1 VKNMPWYGY
10 IILAG
15 FIVAL
20 AFFAYFKPKNQELEN
35 VRANRTKVEREVR
48 DLREKKKELDLI
60 ETEIAELNKSL
71 EELEAFIPRKKEV
84 ADILRRIEQLATDAR
99 LTMVRYTP
107 RPEIPREFYN
117 EWPIP
122 IEITGN
128 YHSLGVFFDRLSRFP
143 RIFTVENFSIKTLSK
158 QVGDATIT
166 ANWTAKTY
174 IFRDDEPAPAKPAA
188 KTTRKK

>member
-1 VKNMPWYGY
+1 MKNWPWYGY
-10 IILAG
+10 VILAA
-15 FIVAL
+15 FLVAL
-20 AFFAYFKPKNQELEN
+20 AFFAYFKPKNEELDN
-35 VRANRTKVEREVR
+35 LRSTRVNVEREVR
-48 DLREKKKELDLI
+48 DLREKKKQLDVI

-71 EELEAFIPRKKEV
+71 KELEAFIPRKKEV
-84 ADILRRIEQLATDAR
+84 ADILRRIEQLASDAR

-128 YHSLGVFFDRLSRFP
+128 FHNLGVFFDRLSRFP
-143 RIFTVENFSIKTLSK
+143 RIFTVENFSIRTLSK
-158 QVGDATIT
+158 QVGDATIS

-174 IFRDDEPAPAKPAA
+174 IFRDDEPAPPKPAA
-188 KTTRKK
+188 KATRR